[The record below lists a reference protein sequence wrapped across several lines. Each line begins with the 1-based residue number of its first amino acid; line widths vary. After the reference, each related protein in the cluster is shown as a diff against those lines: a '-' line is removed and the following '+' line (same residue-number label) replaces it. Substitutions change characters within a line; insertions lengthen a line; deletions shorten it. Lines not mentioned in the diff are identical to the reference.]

1 MIRQATSFIQSML
14 MMIYIRQMNLAQLDL
29 NLLVALDALLAEGG
43 VGRAAQRLNLSQ
55 PAVSHALRRLREATG
70 DPLLVRVGP
79 RMELTPH
86 AQALR
91 APLAQAL
98 EQVRGLFQAQGFD
111 PATSARGFRL
121 MMPDLCV
128 DLLMPAVLAQV
139 AAAAPGVRLDVVP
152 WRGPAVLTPD
162 FARTIDLVAAW
173 TGEAYPG
180 FHRQTLYTDRD
191 ALAVRRGHPEAGR
204 LSTLAGFNAAR
215 HVAVVGAGERD
226 DAIEPF
232 LRQNGV
238 ERRIALTVPSYLQ
251 ALRMTA
257 RSDLVA
263 FVPGRLIA
271 ALAGPL
277 DLVRVE
283 PPIDPGEDAQYLFHP
298 VVAHRDPGSVW
309 IRELVLRVGRG
320 L

>member
-1 MIRQATSFIQSML
+1 ML
-14 MMIYIRQMNLAQLDL
+14 MMTYILAMNLAGLDL
-29 NLLVALDALLAEGG
+29 NLLVALDALLVEAS
-43 VGRAAQRLNLSQ
+43 VGRAALRLNLSQ

-79 RMELTPH
+79 RMELTPR

-98 EQVRGLFQAQGFD
+98 DQVRGLFVAEGFD
-111 PATSARGFRL
+111 PATSPRTFRL
-121 MMPDLCV
+121 MMPDLAV
-128 DLLMPAVLAQV
+128 DLLMPAMLHQV

-152 WRGPAVLTPD
+152 WRGPAVMTPD
-162 FARTIDLVAAW
+162 FARTVDLVVAW

-180 FHRQTLYTDRD
+180 FHRQSLYVDRD
-191 ALAVRRGHPEAGR
+191 ALAVRRGHPDAGR
-204 LSTLAGFNAAR
+204 LSDLEVFSAAR
-215 HVAVVGAGERD
+215 HVAVVGAGERE

-232 LRQNGV
+232 LRQNGI
-238 ERRIALTVPSYLQ
+238 ERRIVLAVPSYLQ

-263 FVPGRLIA
+263 FAPGRLIA

-283 PPIDPGEDAQYLFHP
+283 PPIDPGKDQQYLFHP
-298 VVAHRDPGSVW
+298 VVAQFDPGAAW
-309 IRELVLRVGRG
+309 LRELVLQIGRS

>member
-1 MIRQATSFIQSML
+1 
-14 MMIYIRQMNLAQLDL
+14 MIYIPRMNLGGLDL
-29 NLLVALDALLAEGG
+29 NLLVALDALLAEAS
-43 VGRAAQRLNLSQ
+43 VGRAALRLNLSQ

-70 DPLLVRVGP
+70 DPLLVRVGA
-79 RMELTPH
+79 RMELTPR

-91 APLAQAL
+91 GPLAQTL
-98 EQVRGLFQAQGFD
+98 DQVRGLFVAEGFD
-111 PATSARGFRL
+111 PATSARTFRL
-121 MMPDLCV
+121 MMPDLAV
-128 DLLMPAVLAQV
+128 DLLMPAVLRR
-139 AAAAPGVRLDVVP
+139 AAAQAPGVRLDVVP
-152 WRGPAVLTPD
+152 WRGPAVMTPD
-162 FARTIDLVAAW
+162 FARTVDLVVAW

-180 FHRQTLYTDRD
+180 FHRQSLYVDRD

-204 LSTLAGFNAAR
+204 LSNLEVFNAAR
-215 HVAVVGAGERD
+215 HVAVVGAGERE

-232 LRQNGV
+232 LRRNRI
-238 ERRIALTVPSYLQ
+238 ERRIVLAVPSYLQ

-277 DLVRVE
+277 DLVVVP
-283 PPIDPGEDAQYLFHP
+283 PPIDPGEDQQYLFHP
-298 VVAHRDPGSVW
+298 VVAQFDPGAAW
-309 IRELVLRVGRG
+309 LRELVLRAGRS

>member
-1 MIRQATSFIQSML
+1 MM
-14 MMIYIRQMNLAQLDL
+14 MMIYIRHMNLAGLDL

-43 VGRAAQRLNLSQ
+43 VGRASQRLNLSQ
-55 PAVSHALRRLREATG
+55 PAVSHALRRLREAIG

-79 RMELTPH
+79 RMEPTPR

-98 EQVRGLFQAQGFD
+98 DQVRSLFQAQGFD
-111 PATSARGFRL
+111 PATSTRGFRL

-128 DLLMPAVLAQV
+128 DLLLPAVLRAV
-139 AAAAPGVRLDVVP
+139 AEAAPGVRLDVTP
-152 WRGPAVLTPD
+152 WRGPSALTSD
-162 FARTIDLVAAW
+162 FARALDLVVAW

-180 FHRQTLYTDRD
+180 FHRQSLYVDRD
-191 ALAVRRGHPEAGR
+191 ALAVRRGHSDAAR
-204 LSTLAGFNAAR
+204 LSDLAVFNAAR
-215 HVAVVGAGERD
+215 HVAVIGSGERD

-232 LRQNGV
+232 LRRNGI
-238 ERRIALTVPSYLQ
+238 ERRIALAVPSYLQ
-251 ALRMTA
+251 ALRMVA

-263 FVPGRLIA
+263 FVPGRLID

-277 DLVRVE
+277 DLVKVE
-283 PPIDPGEDAQYLFHP
+283 PPIEPGEDQQYLFHP
-298 VVAHRDPGSVW
+298 VTAQMDPGSIW
-309 IRELVLRVGRG
+309 IRDLMLRVGRG

>member
-1 MIRQATSFIQSML
+1 ML
-14 MMIYIRQMNLAQLDL
+14 MMIYIHEMTLTGLDL
-29 NLLVALDALLAEGG
+29 NLLVALDALLAEAS
-43 VGRAAQRLNLSQ
+43 VGRAALRLNLSQ

-79 RMELTPH
+79 RMALTPH

-91 APLAQAL
+91 APLAKAL
-98 EQVRGLFQAQGFD
+98 DQVRGLFQAQSFD
-111 PATSARGFRL
+111 PATSTRGFRL

-128 DLLMPAVLAQV
+128 DLLMPAILEQV
-139 AAAAPGVRLDVVP
+139 AAAAPGVRLDIVP

-191 ALAVRRGHPEAGR
+191 ALAVRRGHPDIAR
-204 LSTLAGFNAAR
+204 LSTLEGFNAAR

-238 ERRIALTVPSYLQ
+238 ERRIALAVPSYLQ
-251 ALRMTA
+251 ALRMTG

-277 DLVRVE
+277 DLARVE
-283 PPIDPGEDAQYLFHP
+283 PPIDPGEDRQYLFHP
-298 VVAHRDPGSVW
+298 VVAQRDPGSLW
-309 IRELVLRVGRG
+309 IRDLVLRVGRE

>member
-1 MIRQATSFIQSML
+1 MI
-14 MMIYIRQMNLAQLDL
+14 IYIHQMNLAQLDL
-29 NLLVALDALLAEGG
+29 NLLVALDALLAEAA
-43 VGRAAQRLNLSQ
+43 VGRAARRLNLSQ

-162 FARTIDLVAAW
+162 FARTIDLVVAW

-191 ALAVRRGHPEAGR
+191 ALAVRRGHPDIGR
-204 LSTLAGFNAAR
+204 LSDLAGFNAAR

-232 LRQNGV
+232 LRQNGI
-238 ERRIALTVPSYLQ
+238 ERRIALAVPSYLQ

-283 PPIDPGEDAQYLFHP
+283 PPIDPGEDQQYLFYP
-298 VVAHRDPGSVW
+298 VEARMDPGSIW
-309 IRELVLRVGRG
+309 LRELVLRV
-320 L
+320 LSLIHI

>member
-1 MIRQATSFIQSML
+1 MRV
-14 MMIYIRQMNLAQLDL
+14 MIYIRLMNLAQLDL
-29 NLLVALDALLAEGG
+29 NLLVALDALLAEAG

-79 RMELTPH
+79 RMELTPR

-98 EQVRGLFQAQGFD
+98 DQVRGLFQAQGFD
-111 PATSARGFRL
+111 PASSTRGFRL
-121 MMPDLCV
+121 MMPDLCA
-128 DLLMPAVLAQV
+128 DLLMPAVLALV
-139 AAAAPGVRLDVVP
+139 TDAAPGVRLDVVP

-191 ALAVRRGHPEAGR
+191 ALAVRRGHPDIGR
-204 LSTLAGFNAAR
+204 LSTLTGFNAAR
-215 HVAVVGAGERD
+215 HVAVIGAGERD

-238 ERRIALTVPSYLQ
+238 ERRIALAVPSYLQ

-277 DLVRVE
+277 DLERVE
-283 PPIDPGEDAQYLFHP
+283 PPIDPGEDPQYLFHP
-298 VVAHRDPGSVW
+298 VVAQRDPGSVW
-309 IRELVLRVGRG
+309 LRELVLRVGRG

>member
-1 MIRQATSFIQSML
+1 MIRRPASFIQSML
-14 MMIYIRQMNLAQLDL
+14 MMIYIHSMNLAQLDL

-111 PATSARGFRL
+111 PATSTRGFRL

-162 FARTIDLVAAW
+162 FARTIDLVVAW

-191 ALAVRRGHPEAGR
+191 ALAVRRGHPDAGR

-238 ERRIALTVPSYLQ
+238 ERRIALAVPSYLQ

-257 RSDLVA
+257 RTDLVA

-283 PPIDPGEDAQYLFHP
+283 PPIDPGEDRQYLFHP
-298 VVAHRDPGSVW
+298 VVAQKDPGSAW
-309 IRELVLRVGRG
+309 IRDLVLRVGRG

>member
-1 MIRQATSFIQSML
+1 MIRQAASFIQSMPV
-14 MMIYIRQMNLAQLDL
+14 MVYIHYMNLAKLDL

-91 APLAQAL
+91 APLTQAL

-111 PATSARGFRL
+111 PATSTRGFRL

-128 DLLMPAVLAQV
+128 DLLMPAALAEV
-139 AAAAPGVRLDVVP
+139 AAVAPGVRLDVVP

-162 FARTIDLVAAW
+162 FARTIDLVVAW

-191 ALAVRRGHPEAGR
+191 ALAVRRGHPDAGR

-238 ERRIALTVPSYLQ
+238 ERRIALTAPSYLQ

-277 DLVRVE
+277 DLMRVE

-298 VVAHRDPGSVW
+298 VVAQKDPGSMW
-309 IRELVLRVGRG
+309 IRDLMLRAGRG

>member
-1 MIRQATSFIQSML
+1 
-14 MMIYIRQMNLAQLDL
+14 
-29 NLLVALDALLAEGG
+29 
-43 VGRAAQRLNLSQ
+43 
-55 PAVSHALRRLREATG
+55 
-70 DPLLVRVGP
+70 
-79 RMELTPH
+79 MELTPR

-98 EQVRGLFQAQGFD
+98 DQVRGLFVAEGFD
-111 PATSARGFRL
+111 PATSGRTFRL
-121 MMPDLCV
+121 MMPDLAV

-139 AAAAPGVRLDVVP
+139 AAAAPEVRLDVVP
-152 WRGPAVLTPD
+152 WRGPAVMTPD
-162 FARTIDLVAAW
+162 FARTVDLVVAW

-180 FHRQTLYTDRD
+180 FHRQSLYVDRD

-204 LSTLAGFNAAR
+204 LADLEVFNAAR
-215 HVAVVGAGERD
+215 HVAVVGAGERE

-232 LRQNGV
+232 LRQNGI
-238 ERRIALTVPSYLQ
+238 ERRIALAVPSYLQ

-283 PPIDPGEDAQYLFHP
+283 PPIDPGEDQQYLFHP
-298 VVAHRDPGSVW
+298 VVAQFDLGAAW
-309 IRELVLRVGRG
+309 LRELVLRVGRG

>member
-1 MIRQATSFIQSML
+1 MV
-14 MMIYIRQMNLAQLDL
+14 MMIYIRLMNLVGLDL
-29 NLLVALDALLAEGG
+29 NLLVALDALLAEAS
-43 VGRAAQRLNLSQ
+43 VGRAALRLNLSQ

-79 RMELTPH
+79 RMELTPR

-98 EQVRGLFQAQGFD
+98 DQVRGLFVAEGFD
-111 PATSARGFRL
+111 PATSRRTFCL
-121 MMPDLCV
+121 MMPDLAV
-128 DLLMPAVLAQV
+128 DLLMLAVLAQV
-139 AAAAPGVRLDVVP
+139 AAAAPEVRLDVVP
-152 WRGPAVLTPD
+152 WRGPAVMTPD
-162 FARTIDLVAAW
+162 FARTVDLVVAW

-180 FHRQTLYTDRD
+180 FHRQSLYVDRD
-191 ALAVRRGHPEAGR
+191 ALAVRRGHPDAAG
-204 LSTLAGFNAAR
+204 LSDLEVFNAAR
-215 HVAVVGAGERD
+215 HVAVVGAGERE

-232 LRQNGV
+232 LRQNGI
-238 ERRIALTVPSYLQ
+238 ERRIALAVPSYLQ

-283 PPIDPGEDAQYLFHP
+283 PPIDPGEDQQYLFHP
-298 VVAHRDPGSVW
+298 VVAQFDPGATW
-309 IRELVLRVGRG
+309 LRELVLRVGRG

>member
-1 MIRQATSFIQSML
+1 MV
-14 MMIYIRQMNLAQLDL
+14 YIHYMNLAKLDL

-91 APLAQAL
+91 APLTQAL

-111 PATSARGFRL
+111 PATSTRGFRL

-128 DLLMPAVLAQV
+128 DLLMPAALAEV
-139 AAAAPGVRLDVVP
+139 AAVAPGVRLDVVP

-162 FARTIDLVAAW
+162 FARTIDLVVAW

-191 ALAVRRGHPEAGR
+191 ALAVRRGHPDAGR

-238 ERRIALTVPSYLQ
+238 ERRIALTAPSYLQ

-277 DLVRVE
+277 DLMRVE

-298 VVAHRDPGSVW
+298 VVAQKDPGSMW
-309 IRELVLRVGRG
+309 IRDLMLRAGRG

>member
-1 MIRQATSFIQSML
+1 MPV
-14 MMIYIRQMNLAQLDL
+14 MIYIRWMNLAGLDL
-29 NLLVALDALLAEGG
+29 NLLVALDALLAEAS
-43 VGRAAQRLNLSQ
+43 VGRAAVRLNLSQ

-70 DPLLVRVGP
+70 DPLLVRVGA
-79 RMELTPH
+79 RMEPTPR

-98 EQVRGLFQAQGFD
+98 DQVRGLFQAQDFD
-111 PATSARGFRL
+111 PATSTRGFRL

-128 DLLMPAVLAQV
+128 DLLMPTVLQRV
-139 AAAAPGVRLDVVP
+139 ADAAPGVRLDVVP

-162 FARTIDLVAAW
+162 FARTVDLVVAW

-180 FHRQTLYTDRD
+180 FHRQSLYTDRD
-191 ALAVRRGHPEAGR
+191 ALAVRRGHPAAGR
-204 LSTLAGFNAAR
+204 LSDLAGFNAAR
-215 HVAVVGAGERD
+215 HVAVIGTGERD
-226 DAIEPF
+226 DAIEAF
-232 LRQNGV
+232 LRQNGI
-238 ERRIALTVPSYLQ
+238 ERRIALAVPSYLQ
-251 ALRMTA
+251 ALRMCA

-271 ALAGPL
+271 ALAEPL
-277 DLVRVE
+277 DLVQVE
-283 PPIDPGEDAQYLFHP
+283 PPIDPGEDRQYLFHP
-298 VVAHRDPGSVW
+298 VVAQMDPGSVW

>member
-1 MIRQATSFIQSML
+1 ML
-14 MMIYIRQMNLAQLDL
+14 MMIYIRQMNLAGLDL
-29 NLLVALDALLAEGG
+29 NLLVALDALLAEAS
-43 VGRAAQRLNLSQ
+43 VGRAALKLNLSQ

-70 DPLLVRVGP
+70 DPLLVRIGA
-79 RMELTPH
+79 RMELTPR

-98 EQVRGLFQAQGFD
+98 DQVRGLFVAEGFD
-111 PATSARGFRL
+111 PATTTRGFRL

-128 DLLMPAVLAQV
+128 DLLMPAVLRRV
-139 AAAAPGVRLDVVP
+139 AEAAPGARLDVIP
-152 WRGPAVLTPD
+152 WRGPAVMTPD
-162 FARTIDLVAAW
+162 FARTVDLVIAW

-180 FHRQTLYTDRD
+180 FHRQSLYTDRD
-191 ALAVRRGHPEAGR
+191 ALAVRRDHPDAAR
-204 LSTLAGFNAAR
+204 LSDLEGFNAAR

-232 LRQNGV
+232 LRQAGI
-238 ERRIALTVPSYLQ
+238 ERRIALAVPTYLQ

-257 RSDLVA
+257 RTDLVA

-277 DLVRVE
+277 DLVRLE
-283 PPIDPGEDAQYLFHP
+283 PPIDPGEDQQYLFHP
-298 VVAHRDPGSVW
+298 VLAQFDPGAAW
-309 IRELVLRVGRG
+309 LRELVLRVGRG

>member
-1 MIRQATSFIQSML
+1 ML
-14 MMIYIRQMNLAQLDL
+14 MMIYIHPMNLARLDL
-29 NLLVALDALLAEGG
+29 NLLVALEALLAEAG

-79 RMELTPH
+79 RMELTPR

-98 EQVRGLFQAQGFD
+98 DQVRGLFQAQGFD
-111 PATSARGFRL
+111 PATSTRDFRL
-121 MMPDLCV
+121 MMPDLCA
-128 DLLMPAVLAQV
+128 DLLMPAVLAL
-139 AAAAPGVRLDVVP
+139 ATEAAPGVRLDIVP

-162 FARTIDLVAAW
+162 FARTIDLVVAW

-191 ALAVRRGHPEAGR
+191 ALAVRRGHPDIKR

-215 HVAVVGAGERD
+215 HVAVIGAGERD

-238 ERRIALTVPSYLQ
+238 ERRIALAVPSYLQ

-271 ALAGPL
+271 ALAEPL
-277 DLVRVE
+277 DLERVE
-283 PPIDPGEDAQYLFHP
+283 PPIDPGEDPQYLFHP
-298 VVAHRDPGSVW
+298 VVARMDPGSVW
-309 IRELVLRVGRG
+309 LRELVLRVGRG

>member
-1 MIRQATSFIQSML
+1 
-14 MMIYIRQMNLAQLDL
+14 
-29 NLLVALDALLAEGG
+29 
-43 VGRAAQRLNLSQ
+43 
-55 PAVSHALRRLREATG
+55 
-70 DPLLVRVGP
+70 
-79 RMELTPH
+79 MELTPR

-91 APLAQAL
+91 APLAQTL
-98 EQVRGLFQAQGFD
+98 DQVRGLFQAQGFD
-111 PATSARGFRL
+111 PATSTRGFRL

-152 WRGPAVLTPD
+152 WHGPAVLTPD
-162 FARTIDLVAAW
+162 FARTVDLVVAW

-180 FHRQTLYTDRD
+180 FHRQSLYTDRD
-191 ALAVRRGHPEAGR
+191 VLAVRRGHPDIRR
-204 LSTLAGFNAAR
+204 LSSLEGFNAAR

-232 LRQNGV
+232 LRQNGI
-238 ERRIALTVPSYLQ
+238 ERRIALAVPSYLQ

-263 FVPGRLIA
+263 FVPGRLLA

-277 DLVRVE
+277 DLARVE
-283 PPIDPGEDAQYLFHP
+283 PPIDPGEDQQYLFHP
-298 VVAHRDPGSVW
+298 VVAQMDPGSAW

>member
-1 MIRQATSFIQSML
+1 MS
-14 MMIYIRQMNLAQLDL
+14 MMIYIHHMNLAKLDL
-29 NLLVALDALLAEGG
+29 NLLVALDALLAEAS
-43 VGRAAQRLNLSQ
+43 VGRAALRLNLSQ

-70 DPLLVRVGP
+70 DPLLVRVGS
-79 RMELTPH
+79 RMALTPR
-86 AQALR
+86 AEALR
-91 APLAQAL
+91 APLAHAL
-98 EQVRGLFQAQGFD
+98 DQVRGLFQDQGFD

-128 DLLMPAVLAQV
+128 DLLMPAVLDQV

-162 FARTIDLVAAW
+162 FARTVDLVIAW

-180 FHRQTLYTDRD
+180 FHRQSLYTDRD
-191 ALAVRRGHPEAGR
+191 ALAVRRGHPDAGR
-204 LSTLAGFNAAR
+204 LSDLSAFNAAR

-238 ERRIALTVPSYLQ
+238 ERRIALAVPSYLQ

-271 ALAGPL
+271 ALAKPL
-277 DLVRVE
+277 DLLRVE
-283 PPIDPGEDAQYLFHP
+283 PPIDPGEDQQYLFYP
-298 VVAHRDPGSVW
+298 VEARMDPGSIW
-309 IRELVLRVGRG
+309 LRELVLRVGRG